1 LKPWYLLPEDPSE
14 GLIATEEWIAIGELF
29 HLTARELNVAIL
41 LFQDRTRASMARRL
55 ARSPG
60 GVRKRIDKVF
70 RKLNVKDRV
79 GLVHRIW
86 QVHRVLNSPEA
97 AAKRPAKK
105 ER

>member
-1 LKPWYLLPEDPSE
+1 LKPWYLLPENPSE
-14 GLIATEEWIAIGELF
+14 GLIATEEWIAIGEVF
-29 HLTARELNVAIL
+29 RLTARELNVAIL

-79 GLVHRIW
+79 GLVHRVW
-86 QVHRVLNSPEA
+86 QVHRVLCVAEQPPKRAS
-97 AAKRPAKK
+97 KRP
-105 ER
+105 